1 MAFVLIRSKNVLKVW
16 MTDKYY
22 NYVKV
27 ILLSWNLYND
37 ISDVVKRENIQICP
51 NGLPPIAHKVEWA
64 MLRDVD
70 SATECVTTVII
81 KFLL

>member
-1 MAFVLIRSKNVLKVW
+1 MQEINHYSHKRNKRYCF
-16 MTDKYY
+16 Y

-27 ILLSWNLYND
+27 YCLVWNLYYD
-37 ISDVVKRENIQICP
+37 ISGVVKRENIQICP

-70 SATECVTTVII
+70 SGSECVTTVII
-81 KFLL
+81 KFSR

>member
-70 SATECVTTVII
+70 SGSECVTTVII
-81 KFLL
+81 KFSL

>member
-1 MAFVLIRSKNVLKVW
+1 MKENNVLKVW

-37 ISDVVKRENIQICP
+37 ISDVVKRENILICP

-70 SATECVTTVII
+70 SGSECVQ
-81 KFLL
+81 LL

>member
-1 MAFVLIRSKNVLKVW
+1 MQEINYYSHKRNKRYCF
-16 MTDKYY
+16 Y

-27 ILLSWNLYND
+27 YCLVWNLYYD
-37 ISDVVKRENIQICP
+37 ISNVVKRENIQICP

-70 SATECVTTVII
+70 SGSECVTTVII
-81 KFLL
+81 KFSR

>member
-37 ISDVVKRENIQICP
+37 ISDVVKRENILICH

-64 MLRDVD
+64 MLRDVY
-70 SATECVTTVII
+70 SGSECVTTVII
-81 KFLL
+81 KFSL

>member
-64 MLRDVD
+64 MLRDVY
-70 SATECVTTVII
+70 SGSECVTTVII

>member
-1 MAFVLIRSKNVLKVW
+1 MQEINYYSHKRNKRYCF
-16 MTDKYY
+16 Y

-27 ILLSWNLYND
+27 YCLVWNLYYD
-37 ISDVVKRENIQICP
+37 ISGVVKRENIQICP

-70 SATECVTTVII
+70 SGSECVTTVII
-81 KFLL
+81 NFSR

>member
-1 MAFVLIRSKNVLKVW
+1 MQEINHYSHKRNKRYCF
-16 MTDKYY
+16 Y
-22 NYVKV
+22 NYVEV
-27 ILLSWNLYND
+27 YCLVWNLYYD
-37 ISDVVKRENIQICP
+37 ISGVVKRENIQICP

-70 SATECVTTVII
+70 SGSECVTTVII

>member
-1 MAFVLIRSKNVLKVW
+1 MQEINYYSHKRNKRYCF
-16 MTDKYY
+16 Y
-22 NYVKV
+22 NYVEV
-27 ILLSWNLYND
+27 YCLVWNLYYD
-37 ISDVVKRENIQICP
+37 ISGVVKRENIQICP

-70 SATECVTTVII
+70 SGSECVTTVII

>member
-1 MAFVLIRSKNVLKVW
+1 MQEINYYSHKRNKRYCF
-16 MTDKYY
+16 Y

-27 ILLSWNLYND
+27 YCLVWNLYYD
-37 ISDVVKRENIQICP
+37 ISGVVKRENIQICP

-70 SATECVTTVII
+70 SGSECVTTVII

>member
-1 MAFVLIRSKNVLKVW
+1 MQEINHYSHKRNKRYCF
-16 MTDKYY
+16 Y

-27 ILLSWNLYND
+27 YCLVWNLYYD
-37 ISDVVKRENIQICP
+37 ISGVKRENIQICP

-64 MLRDVD
+64 MLRDVY
-70 SATECVTTVII
+70 SGSECVTTVII

>member
-1 MAFVLIRSKNVLKVW
+1 M
-16 MTDKYY
+16 
-22 NYVKV
+22 KV

-37 ISDVVKRENIQICP
+37 ISDLVKRENMQICP

-70 SATECVTTVII
+70 SGSECVTTVII
-81 KFLL
+81 KFSL

>member
-27 ILLSWNLYND
+27 IQLSWNLYYD
-37 ISDVVKRENIQICP
+37 ISDVVKRENILICP
-51 NGLPPIAHKVEWA
+51 NGLPTIAHKVEWA

-70 SATECVTTVII
+70 SSSECVTTVII
-81 KFLL
+81 KFSL

>member
-1 MAFVLIRSKNVLKVW
+1 M
-16 MTDKYY
+16 
-22 NYVKV
+22 KV
-27 ILLSWNLYND
+27 ILLSWNLYYD
-37 ISDVVKRENIQICP
+37 ISDVVKRENILICP

-70 SATECVTTVII
+70 SGSECVTTVII

>member
-1 MAFVLIRSKNVLKVW
+1 MQEINYYSHKMNKRYCF
-16 MTDKYY
+16 Y

-51 NGLPPIAHKVEWA
+51 NGLPPIAHKVECA
-64 MLRDVD
+64 MLRDVY
-70 SATECVTTVII
+70 SGSECVTTVII
-81 KFLL
+81 KFSR

>member
-70 SATECVTTVII
+70 SSSECVTTVII
-81 KFLL
+81 KFSL

>member
-1 MAFVLIRSKNVLKVW
+1 MQEINHYSHKRNKRYCF
-16 MTDKYY
+16 Y

-27 ILLSWNLYND
+27 YCLVWNLYYD
-37 ISDVVKRENIQICP
+37 ISGVVKRENIQICP

-70 SATECVTTVII
+70 SGSECVTTVII

>member
-1 MAFVLIRSKNVLKVW
+1 MKENNVLKVW

-37 ISDVVKRENIQICP
+37 ISDVVKRENILICP
-51 NGLPPIAHKVEWA
+51 NGLTPIAHKVEGT

-70 SATECVTTVII
+70 SSSECVTTVII

>member
-51 NGLPPIAHKVEWA
+51 N
-64 MLRDVD
+64 
-70 SATECVTTVII
+70 
-81 KFLL
+81 

>member
-27 ILLSWNLYND
+27 ILLSWNLYYD
-37 ISDVVKRENIQICP
+37 ISCVVKRENIQICP

-64 MLRDVD
+64 MLRDVY
-70 SATECVTTVII
+70 SGSECVTTVII

>member
-51 NGLPPIAHKVEWA
+51 NVLPPIAHKVEWA

-70 SATECVTTVII
+70 SSSECVTTVII
-81 KFLL
+81 KFSL

>member
-70 SATECVTTVII
+70 SGSECVTTVII

>member
-1 MAFVLIRSKNVLKVW
+1 MQEINYYSHKRNKRYCF
-16 MTDKYY
+16 Y

-27 ILLSWNLYND
+27 ILLTWNLYYD
-37 ISDVVKRENIQICP
+37 ISGVVKRENIQICP

-70 SATECVTTVII
+70 SGSECVTIDVVMYS
-81 KFLL
+81 L